1 MNLLKKKLRKL
12 CVFWRIY
19 LWLLILVV
27 WIVIVL
33 FITFTYKLPLLSKLH
48 EDVALLCQ
56 YLLVAGPI
64 LISLVIW
71 NTRRIAIKRFTKKSL
86 QPLGRRDISEVLYL
100 LIILEEKIGLYNI
113 TRHRSKRPILM
124 FALWFKSW
132 TTCRLARWMG
142 LTNEKIHFSI
152 SHMEERVA
160 GRAYLHDDV
169 IEINNSTIKHPE
181 SFLSTLCHELAHI
194 LLQQI
199 RVHADIDNDE
209 ELLTD
214 MLCVFLGFG
223 DAMLNGCIS
232 TAEDKEYVGCD
243 KYRITTETI
252 NVGYL
257 SPLKLAIA
265 ELIVLNMYKG
275 MKGIAKTYNFS
286 ARYLIN
292 TASCQLIDMGMSFY
306 KPKELSCLNYL
317 KLLQTRL
324 KEINS

>member
-1 MNLLKKKLRKL
+1 MNLLKKKLCKL

-27 WIVIVL
+27 WTVIVL
-33 FITFTYKLPLLSKLH
+33 FTTFTYKVLFLSKH
-48 EDVALLCQ
+48 HKDVVLLCQ
-56 YLLVAGPI
+56 YLLVLGPI
-64 LISLVIW
+64 LISLAIW
-71 NTRRIAIKRFTKKSL
+71 NARRIAIKRFTKVSL
-86 QPLGRRDISEVLYL
+86 QPLGKRDISEVLYL
-100 LIILEEKIGLYNI
+100 LIILEEKIGLCNI
-113 TRHRSKRPILM
+113 TRYRSKRPILM

-132 TTCRLARWMG
+132 TTRRLARWMG
-142 LTNEKIHFSI
+142 LINTKIHFSI

-169 IEINNSTIKHPE
+169 IEINNSTLKHPE
-181 SFLSTLCHELAHI
+181 SFLSTVCHELAHI

-199 RVHADIDNDE
+199 RVHADFDNDE

-214 MLCVFLGFG
+214 MVCVFLGLG
-223 DAMLNGCIS
+223 DAMLNGCVS
-232 TAEDKEYVGCD
+232 TVEDKEYVGCD

-252 NVGYL
+252 TVGYL

-275 MKGIAKTYNFS
+275 MKGIAKTYNFPS
-286 ARYLIN
+286 RYLLN
-292 TASCQLIDMGMSFY
+292 KASCQVIDMGMSFY
-306 KPKELSCLNYL
+306 KPKELSCLDYL

-324 KEINS
+324 KDTIA